1 MIKVTQIPEIERR
14 EIEKTINKN
23 LARKGLVRRRI
34 LEVVCSETMIWMPY
48 YKIRYEFTEEEHEPR
63 IDQEKTGSGM
73 TALNAMFSSCVEEE
87 SGLLS
92 LFRPDI
98 HELELV
104 DHIPSNEVVGSIS
117 TVDIPAIFDKLL
129 AYRAEINFE
138 RQEMAQELHQIHRRM
153 QTMSLFLPTSK
164 ATRIREDE
172 LTRRLAQISGVRF
185 SFIMRLGLPDNVM
198 ITKVTDTGIIH
209 CPQLIVSVE
218 NQQTGE
224 DRFLI
229 IDFVRLGWK
238 KGGGL
243 DDALTRLCSVDD
255 VCKATLEAAINK

>member
-1 MIKVTQIPEIERR
+1 MIKVVKIPEIERM

-23 LARKGLVRRRI
+23 LVRKGLVRRRI
-34 LEVVCSETMIWMPY
+34 IETVCSETMIWMPY
-48 YKIRYEFTEEEHEPR
+48 YKIYYEFTEEENELLK
-63 IDQEKTGSGM
+63 DEEKTGSGK
-73 TALNAMFSSCVEEE
+73 TALNAMFCSCVEEE
-87 SGLLS
+87 NGLLS
-92 LFRPDI
+92 LFRPDV

-104 DHIPSNEVVGSIS
+104 DHIPSNEVVGSIG
-117 TVDIPAIFDKLL
+117 TVDIHAIFDKLL
-129 AYRAEINFE
+129 TYRAEIDLE

-172 LTRRLAQISGVRF
+172 LTRRLAQISGVKF

-198 ITKVTDTGIIH
+198 ITKVTNAGVIH

-229 IDFVRLGWK
+229 VDFVRLRRK

-255 VCKATLEAAINK
+255 VCKATLESAINK

>member
-1 MIKVTQIPEIERR
+1 MIKVVQIPEIKRM

-34 LEVVCSETMIWMPY
+34 LEVVCLETMIWMPY
-48 YKIRYEFTEEEHEPR
+48 YKIHYEFTEDGNEPR
-63 IDQEKTGSGM
+63 IDQNTTGSGM

-87 SGLLS
+87 NDFLS

-98 HELELV
+98 HELELL
-104 DHIPSNEVVGSIS
+104 DHNPSTEVVGSVG

-129 AYRAEINFE
+129 EYRAEITIE
-138 RQEMAQELHQIHRRM
+138 RQEMVQELRKIHRRM
-153 QTMSLFLPTSK
+153 QTMSLILPTSK

-172 LTRRLAQISGVRF
+172 LTRRIAQISGVSF
-185 SFIMRLGLPDNVM
+185 SFLMRLGLPENTM
-198 ITKVTDTGIIH
+198 ITKVTDTGVFH

-218 NQQTGE
+218 HQQTGE

-229 IDFVRLGWK
+229 VDFVRLGRK